1 MKIAIK
7 TSHCVYWAALVSQD
21 AHCTKNIHLLS
32 SPARYKVTEVDP
44 NRILLRFEP
53 KSKNGEA
60 LPAGTWNSC
69 EHALTSILCKAA
81 VRCPGPKPILL
92 LTLPTLPWCPISSGS
107 CCCKYK
113 KKKKNPS
120 KYIFKNPQKIS
131 QSCEE
136 TRSWTKTGRKI
147 QNKYIVFIQCIL

>member
-7 TSHCVYWAALVSQD
+7 TSHWVYWAALVSQD

-32 SPARYKVTEVDP
+32 SPAHYKVTEVDP

-60 LPAGTWNSC
+60 LPSGTWNRC
-69 EHALTSILCKAA
+69 EHALTSMICKAP

-107 CCCKYK
+107 SCCRYK
-113 KKKKNPS
+113 KKHLQNISS
-120 KYIFKNPQKIS
+120 KTPKKIS

-136 TRSWTKTGRKI
+136 TKSWTKTGRKI
-147 QNKYIVFIQCIL
+147 QNKYIVFIQRIL